1 MKIKLITA
9 LCASAAFS
17 TCAFAQDAAALQSA
31 PATEAAP
38 AAQVSAQPAVAVD
51 PVPVAPALAIVEPSA
66 PTEGVLPENTEVVLT
81 LNEELNSKTHRLG
94 DKFSLTVAQDVSV
107 GSQVVIPRGTR
118 AVGQVTW
125 RTGNGSFGKSGKMD
139 VAFRYVD
146 FNGQQIPIEGDHH
159 QEGAGATGATIG
171 AVVAAGV
178 VGGLIVKGKNAR
190 IAEGREFTVRTK
202 EAIPVTL
209 SAAGGPAVIAASYAP
224 TRVNM
229 TVLSEKERKAL
240 AKAQKAAAKKKAD

>member
-1 MKIKLITA
+1 MKIKLVTA
-9 LCASAAFS
+9 LCASAAFCTS
-17 TCAFAQDAAALQSA
+17 AFAQ
-31 PATEAAP
+31 EAAP
-38 AAQVSAQPAVAVD
+38 QPAVDAASVAQVSAQPAVITE
-51 PVPVAPALAIVEPSA
+51 PVPTASVLA
-66 PTEGVLPENTEVVLT
+66 PTTSEGELPANSEIVLS

-94 DKFSLTVAQDVSV
+94 DKFSLTVAQDVRV

-178 VGGLIVKGKNAR
+178 VGGLIVKGKSAR

-202 EAIPVTL
+202 EAIPVAL
-209 SAAGGPAVIAASYAP
+209 SSAGGPAVIAASYTP
-224 TRVNM
+224 TRVSM
-229 TVLSEKERKAL
+229 TVLSEKERKAFDK
-240 AKAQKAAAKKKAD
+240 AKKAAAKKKAD